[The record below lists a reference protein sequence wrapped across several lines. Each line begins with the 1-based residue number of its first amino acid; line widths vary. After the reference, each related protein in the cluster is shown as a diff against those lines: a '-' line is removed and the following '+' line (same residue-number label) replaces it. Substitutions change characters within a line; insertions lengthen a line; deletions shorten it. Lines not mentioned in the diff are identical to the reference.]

1 MLPKKD
7 GFSVLRALRQE
18 GKTVPVLMLSARS
31 ELSDRV
37 EGLDCGADYYLTKP
51 FEPKELLAC
60 VRMLTRRQ
68 PEQRASNVLEYGDL
82 RLEPDTFELA
92 CGERSVRLSRKE
104 FDMMELLLR
113 SREMVL
119 TKESL
124 IVKLWGYES
133 DAEDNNVEVYISF
146 LRKKLEHL
154 RSRVKIRTIRMV
166 GYRLETQE
174 ADNRFS
180 TKFSTFSTYFSTRG
194 GACHDTEAAM
204 AVRGAC
210 AWRWWLTGAGGGVR
224 RRLSRGPAE
233 YRGPQ
238 PAGAHAGYPR
248 GRGRGSAARR
258 IGGDR
263 RGPAAAALF
272 HSEYLGRHGLYHRRH
287 LCQSGG
293 YRRAAGH
300 SQPVS
305 GPGNQTEGTVER
317 LSPPLSACEDNG
329 LYRKLAFV
337 DMSMEQAMLA
347 RVIRS
352 YLVIAAG
359 GACWCCWASPR
370 RRPAGSPGRWSG
382 LGGSSGSS
390 FPTPPTS

>member
-1 MLPKKD
+1 MRDLLDTEHYAADVCHDGESGLDNALSDIYDLVILDVMLPKKD

-92 CGERSVRLSRKE
+92 CRERSVRLSRKE

-166 GYRLETQE
+166 GYRLEQE
-174 ADNRFS
+174 A
-180 TKFSTFSTYFSTRG
+180 
-194 GACHDTEAAM
+194 
-204 AVRGAC
+204 
-210 AWRWWLTGAGGGVR
+210 
-224 RRLSRGPAE
+224 
-233 YRGPQ
+233 
-238 PAGAHAGYPR
+238 
-248 GRGRGSAARR
+248 
-258 IGGDR
+258 
-263 RGPAAAALF
+263 
-272 HSEYLGRHGLYHRRH
+272 
-287 LCQSGG
+287 
-293 YRRAAGH
+293 
-300 SQPVS
+300 
-305 GPGNQTEGTVER
+305 
-317 LSPPLSACEDNG
+317 
-329 LYRKLAFV
+329 
-337 DMSMEQAMLA
+337 
-347 RVIRS
+347 
-352 YLVIAAG
+352 
-359 GACWCCWASPR
+359 
-370 RRPAGSPGRWSG
+370 
-382 LGGSSGSS
+382 
-390 FPTPPTS
+390 